1 MRFMRIIA
9 TILVLIFVNVGF
21 SKDDNLE
28 ILKQNVQHWINL
40 KREVSSTESEWALQR
55 AILERELSIIELE
68 RRELD
73 TELQT
78 VSTQQENIG
87 TEIELLITQKAELEK
102 AMNGLGPVLD
112 KAEKDI
118 LKLKKY
124 IPVPL
129 YTSVKK
135 DFESI
140 AIIKNKNDLISR
152 LRTVVSLYLKIETM
166 EHETHILREI
176 FSIKGNQKVEMQVLY
191 IGLGQ
196 AYAVSSDGTNALVGK
211 PTANGWAWTNSPSIA
226 SAIQNAILVYSRE
239 ISPTI
244 VNLPIRV
251 KEETK

>member
-1 MRFMRIIA
+1 MRIIV
-9 TILVLIFVNVGF
+9 TILILGFVRLGF

-40 KREVSSTESEWALQR
+40 KAEISNATSEWASQK
-55 AILERELSIIELE
+55 AILERELSIVELE
-68 RRELD
+68 RSELE

-78 VSTQQENIG
+78 VSKQQENVG
-87 TEIELLITQKAELEK
+87 NEIDMLITQKAELEK
-102 AMNGLGPVLD
+102 AINGLKPVLD

-118 LKLKKY
+118 LELKKY
-124 IPVPL
+124 IPAPL

-140 AIIKNKNDLISR
+140 AVIKNKNDLISR
-152 LRTVVSLYLKIETM
+152 LRTLVSLYLKIETM

-196 AYAVSSDGTNALVGK
+196 AYAVSSDGNNALVGK
-211 PTANGWAWTNSPSIA
+211 PSADGWTWVNSPNIA
-226 SAIQNAILVYSRE
+226 SEIQNAILIYSRE
-239 ISPTI
+239 RSPTI
-244 VNLPIRV
+244 VNLPANV
-251 KEETK
+251 KEEAK